1 MGEANRFLFHFGLA
15 GSLFLCQFLWAGS
28 VRVASINVEN
38 YLPMDR
44 WVDGKW
50 RRDYPKPTKEKR
62 ALRSMINQVNPD
74 ILLIQEIG
82 DLPYLNE
89 LWMDLNVTN
98 GTKFDFSGW
107 MSGSYEDEE
116 RHLAVLSKIPFQSI
130 ELHRDISFGYFGELT
145 KPSRGLMEISFST
158 NQINWTLFNLHLKSK
173 WTERNDDPEAD
184 QRREKEARAIR
195 DFIRQKFPPDSK
207 PRFLV
212 AGDFNDHKNSPC
224 LRRFT
229 QVNDTEL
236 TWMLPCKDQN
246 SHFWTHYYSKE
257 DSYSRL
263 DYLLVS
269 PMMKVHYVPNS
280 AKIYDGYHSLMASD
294 HRMVYADF
302 EF

>member
-28 VRVASINVEN
+28 VRIASINVEN

-44 WVDGKW
+44 WVEGKW

-107 MSGSYEDEE
+107 MSGSYDEEE

-145 KPSRGLMEISFST
+145 KPSRGLMEISFY
-158 NQINWTLFNLHLKSK
+158 Q
-173 WTERNDDPEAD
+173 
-184 QRREKEARAIR
+184 
-195 DFIRQKFPPDSK
+195 
-207 PRFLV
+207 
-212 AGDFNDHKNSPC
+212 
-224 LRRFT
+224 
-229 QVNDTEL
+229 
-236 TWMLPCKDQN
+236 
-246 SHFWTHYYSKE
+246 
-257 DSYSRL
+257 
-263 DYLLVS
+263 
-269 PMMKVHYVPNS
+269 
-280 AKIYDGYHSLMASD
+280 
-294 HRMVYADF
+294 
-302 EF
+302 